1 MFLPFDEFIA
11 LFSKYIKKIFS
22 RFNFYSV
29 QKIHYSFHLQHNS
42 YWCGT
47 CYWRSANLLACTSA
61 YWQQIHHCNSIC
73 YPHHLGNNFLLCLG
87 RSSRNNTYSILRC
100 VLHFARKTQSTH
112 CRRNVT
118 NNYTCQQCCTQM
130 LIFDN
135 IVLQY

>member
-1 MFLPFDEFIA
+1 MKRLTKILLLVIVMVFITCYCNI
-11 LFSKYIKKIFS
+11 L
-22 RFNFYSV
+22 RNG
-29 QKIHYSFHLQHNS
+29 QRHYSFHLQHNS

-118 NNYTCQQCCTQM
+118 NNYTSQQCCTQM

>member
-1 MFLPFDEFIA
+1 MKRLTKILLLVIVMVFITCYCNI
-11 LFSKYIKKIFS
+11 L
-22 RFNFYSV
+22 RNG
-29 QKIHYSFHLQHNS
+29 QRHYSFHLQHNS

-47 CYWRSANLLACTSA
+47 CYWRSDNLLACTSA

-118 NNYTCQQCCTQM
+118 NNYACQQCCAQM

-135 IVLQY
+135 IVLQN